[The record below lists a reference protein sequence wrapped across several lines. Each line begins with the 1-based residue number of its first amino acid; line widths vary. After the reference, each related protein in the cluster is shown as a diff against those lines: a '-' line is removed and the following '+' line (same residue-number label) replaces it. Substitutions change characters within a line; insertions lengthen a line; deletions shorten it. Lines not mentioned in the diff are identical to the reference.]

1 MDIIFVCGLHGV
13 VHHSD
18 HMQVVLVLAYGINGL
33 GNNDIYEN
41 GITFC
46 TKKTAQRWYFLCH
59 EVPPGRIV
67 FHG

>member
-33 GNNDIYEN
+33 GNSDIYEN

-46 TKKTAQRWYFLCH
+46 TKKTAQRW
-59 EVPPGRIV
+59 
-67 FHG
+67 